1 MANCARVTSRDH
13 YSTNG
18 VVHIVDRVILPATQT
33 IAEIV
38 QNDVQ
43 LRSLRKALEKTN
55 MLEKLSQPNGQF
67 TLFAPTDDAFSKM
80 DATLKVQS
88 KGSRNITSTKPNL
101 LSLQKANCSIQIF
114 IYVSRKN
121 LLVSEEEQDVQVI
134 Y

>member
-80 DATLKVQS
+80 DATLKVKL
-88 KGSRNITSTKPNL
+88 KGSKKFTSVKIFLINL
-101 LSLQKANCSIQIF
+101 
-114 IYVSRKN
+114 YVK
-121 LLVSEEEQDVQVI
+121 
-134 Y
+134 

>member
-88 KGSRNITSTKPNL
+88 KGSRNITSTKIYPY
-101 LSLQKANCSIQIF
+101 KKQIAQYKYSF
-114 IYVSRKN
+114 MFLGKTYWCQRRSRMCK
-121 LLVSEEEQDVQVI
+121 
-134 Y
+134 

>member
-67 TLFAPTDDAFSKM
+67 TLFAPTDDAFKKWM
-80 DATLKVQS
+80 LHL
-88 KGSRNITSTKPNL
+88 RYN
-101 LSLQKANCSIQIF
+101 QKD
-114 IYVSRKN
+114 
-121 LLVSEEEQDVQVI
+121 LET
-134 Y
+134 

>member
-55 MLEKLSQPNGQF
+55 MLEKLSQPNEQF

-80 DATLKVQS
+80 DATLKVKL
-88 KGSRNITSTKPNL
+88 KGS
-101 LSLQKANCSIQIF
+101 
-114 IYVSRKN
+114 KN
-121 LLVSEEEQDVQVI
+121 LLQSKQSLI
-134 Y
+134 YHYVK

>member
-80 DATLKVQS
+80 DATLKVKFEKKS
-88 KGSRNITSTKPNL
+88 MKFTLIKISN
-101 LSLQKANCSIQIF
+101 LSLRQVNC
-114 IYVSRKN
+114 
-121 LLVSEEEQDVQVI
+121 
-134 Y
+134 